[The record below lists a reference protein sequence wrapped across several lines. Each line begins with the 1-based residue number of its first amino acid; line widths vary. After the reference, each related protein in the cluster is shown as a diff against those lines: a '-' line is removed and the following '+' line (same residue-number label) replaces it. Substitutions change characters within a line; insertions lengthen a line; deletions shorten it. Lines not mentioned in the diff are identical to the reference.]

1 MLSGSLHVSAYEED
15 EGSLLI
21 SHLGISTSEVGWK
34 RCPFC
39 PTKGKA
45 RGKHLLFSGT
55 TGVSF
60 MAEMQQEGGIQLDD
74 PVKVELS
81 AKDTYPAVFQ
91 FTPAEDISGTQ
102 LDVTVTSESDDVPA
116 YLKVSRDC
124 KDVKENIDDV
134 DYKGE
139 SLRLSFAKK
148 GRITLSK
155 FSTPPLTAS
164 TSSWFIGI
172 AIKNASGDTPIDA
185 RKTVTLTLK
194 RSFDY
199 TYTDPFLILFLGCG
213 LAGIFISFVAWPIFR
228 ECTLCCWNQGSI
240 TRITSSEFFSAM
252 LVVLCRHS
260 ISRGRKTYS
269 YITLIVGWVFMVGS
283 FQFVFA
289 DWYVM
294 IQEGDRDHCYYN
306 DFCYR
311 VRYADIPYNLI
322 LSNLAFV
329 LHGLILAANVLCM
342 ESEVF
347 ARCLKIAETQ
357 RNESADA
364 GKIDNKKLPS
374 HALRCPDISLH
385 LGDKLVFPDDI
396 NPTDGL
402 QTLSAEAM
410 MNKFSFSIPYAF
422 AWALC
427 FEGMYSA
434 LYHLCPSKLA
444 FQFDTAFMFVM
455 ASLSVILMYNGIET
469 TPCTNAVHA
478 KRRVGAANF
487 FLFFLVPLFVLNYF
501 GTMYHSEA
509 GLTKVIPFSVC
520 LCLWMLI
527 MAVWVLYKLCPKECT
542 DRCECFGNILLI
554 ASKERAYQT
563 WPLEDSNN
571 NIISKCNHR
580 CHHPNYVFF
589 GFCSIGFL
597 VAIGPIVLALVGWIG
612 FADAFLGLCLGESA
626 LVAVGVFVLS
636 SWLENIT
643 DSWRKFLCVVK
654 FLFGSAIVV
663 IMGVALYFFREKPT
677 TDKSESPEKSRDLNG
692 ECFSSDFFDD
702 HDIWHILSSSGLF
715 MGALMMIHVSYE
727 SPNHSSGTPPQPS
740 PGPSDTRHGATEP
753 V

>member
-124 KDVKENIDDV
+124 KDVRENINVV

-213 LAGIFISFVAWPIFR
+213 LAGIFISFVAWLIFR
-228 ECTLCCWNQGSI
+228 KCTLCCWNQGSI
-240 TRITSSEFFSAM
+240 TEITSSEFFSAM

-357 RNESADA
+357 SNQSADA
-364 GKIDNKKLPS
+364 GQIDNNKKLPS

-385 LGDKLVFPDDI
+385 LGDKLVPPDDI
-396 NPTDGL
+396 KPTDGL
-402 QTLSAEAM
+402 QILSAEAM

-455 ASLSVILMYNGIET
+455 ASLSVILIYNGIET

-542 DRCECFGNILLI
+542 DRCECFENILLI
-554 ASKERAYQT
+554 ASNKRAYQT

-571 NIISKCNHR
+571 NIISKCC

-589 GFCSIGFL
+589 GFCSFGFL
-597 VAIGPIVLALVGWIG
+597 VAIGLIVLALVGRIG
-612 FADAFLGLCLGESA
+612 FADAFLGLCLAEST
-626 LVAVGVFVLS
+626 LVAVGVCVLS
-636 SWLENIT
+636 SWLENSP
-643 DSWRKFLCVVK
+643 DSWRKFLCHVK
-654 FLFGSAIVV
+654 VFFGVAIGV
-663 IMGVALYFFREKPT
+663 IMGVALYFFQEKPT
-677 TDKSESPEKSRDLNG
+677 TNKSKSPEKSRDLNG

-727 SPNHSSGTPPQPS
+727 SPNDSPQPS